1 MNQAMWENTLTQR
14 NLQALHAR
22 AVHVLGPGEGSQAC
36 GEVGPGRMLE
46 PIEIVTRVSKL
57 FATGSLTGRHVLI
70 TAGPT
75 HEAIDPVRYIS
86 NASSGKMGYALAAA
100 AVEAGA
106 KVTLVSGPVNLP
118 RPARVQCVDVVSAAD
133 MQAAV
138 MEKIAACD
146 IFLSVAAV
154 ADYRCK
160 TVATQKIKKDADELQ
175 LTLVRNPDIL
185 AGVAALEKRPFVVGF
200 AAETDDVILHAR
212 AKQQAK
218 KLDMIV
224 ANAATAIGGDENA
237 VTVLWGKADEMAL
250 PRMSKQQLA
259 RELIQLISIHS
270 ANTRH

>member
-1 MNQAMWENTLTQR
+1 
-14 NLQALHAR
+14 
-22 AVHVLGPGEGSQAC
+22 
-36 GEVGPGRMLE
+36 
-46 PIEIVTRVSKL
+46 
-57 FATGSLTGRHVLI
+57 
-70 TAGPT
+70 
-75 HEAIDPVRYIS
+75 
-86 NASSGKMGYALAAA
+86 
-100 AVEAGA
+100 
-106 KVTLVSGPVNLP
+106 
-118 RPARVQCVDVVSAAD
+118 
-133 MQAAV
+133 
-138 MEKIAACD
+138 
-146 IFLSVAAV
+146 VAAV